1 MIVFVALLG
10 LITLLGV
17 QKRKKEEPFLS
28 KEMTTTVNGIFV
40 LCIFLTHSSEYISF
54 SGMADSLYRH
64 FQNFHNQ
71 WIVTTFLAFSGY
83 GVMSQIVKY
92 GDAYLAEYPKNR
104 LLKTLFN
111 FDIAVLLYLVMNL
124 ILGINYSTT
133 EIIGSFVG
141 ITSVG
146 NSNWYIFAIL
156 VMYLVSYLSAC
167 LFRKNYVYQ
176 AVGVTVGTIAY
187 IIIMQ
192 LFDMPSRFISTILCY
207 PAGVWLCVYKKQ
219 IYILLK
225 KYTVQSIS
233 IIAVILLVTYKFRYN
248 DYIMNLSSIYFVLA
262 IVCFNTFFTI
272 KSKMLQF
279 VGKHA
284 FSIYILQRIPMIF
297 FEHYGFMKEYRY
309 IFVIVVGLC
318 TILIAVLFDNLIK
331 KINSSLFANKNIQK
345 M

>member
-1 MIVFVALLG
+1 
-10 LITLLGV
+10 
-17 QKRKKEEPFLS
+17 
-28 KEMTTTVNGIFV
+28 
-40 LCIFLTHSSEYISF
+40 
-54 SGMADSLYRH
+54 
-64 FQNFHNQ
+64 
-71 WIVTTFLAFSGY
+71 
-83 GVMSQIVKY
+83 
-92 GDAYLAEYPKNR
+92 
-104 LLKTLFN
+104 
-111 FDIAVLLYLVMNL
+111 
-124 ILGINYSTT
+124 
-133 EIIGSFVG
+133 
-141 ITSVG
+141 
-146 NSNWYIFAIL
+146 
-156 VMYLVSYLSAC
+156 
-167 LFRKNYVYQ
+167 
-176 AVGVTVGTIAY
+176 VTVGTIAY

-192 LFDMPSRFISTILCY
+192 LFDMPSRFVSTILCY